1 MLKQIL
7 LFLAVFMILGCQKMS
22 SGLAPLKTDESY
34 LQATRKT
41 ELIVQGNTQIVVIAT
56 HLNEFDWIKFPRE
69 EGEIFFLD
77 VYQTRKNGKG
87 FLKNGYEIRLA
98 NGAKPSKITRLK
110 KEDLEGMIAQNATQ
124 WGEYYWVEFPK
135 QDKRTQD
142 RMILVL
148 SHKDFGENTLEFGF
162 KKIKKY

>member
-1 MLKQIL
+1 MNLI
-7 LFLAVFMILGCQKMS
+7 
-22 SGLAPLKTDESY
+22 GLNSLEK
-34 LQATRKT
+34 R
-41 ELIVQGNTQIVVIAT
+41 G
-56 HLNEFDWIKFPRE
+56 
-69 EGEIFFLD
+69 GIFFLD

-98 NGAKPSKITRLK
+98 NGTKPSKITQLK

-124 WGEYYWVEFPK
+124 WGEYYLVEFPK